1 MTIYFR
7 YHEIDPSSRWGA
19 SVGHLSIVYASARI
33 LANACDRC
41 ILSPQSVINSG
52 AGAQV
57 GGGVIVAGVKVGTRG
72 VVAGE
77 VVEDDVPDETAW
89 MWGRVAVQL

>member
-1 MTIYFR
+1 M
-7 YHEIDPSSRWGA
+7 
-19 SVGHLSIVYASARI
+19 
-33 LANACDRC
+33 
-41 ILSPQSVINSG
+41 
-52 AGAQV
+52 